1 MIREILNPMLTQLIN
16 ARILTPQGWLKD
28 GSVLIRDGKILEVT
42 NCDLA
47 VIGAQLIDVK
57 GMYVLP
63 GGVEI
68 HAHGGGGRDFMECT
82 EDAFRGAVQT
92 HMKYGT
98 TSIFPTLSSST
109 VPMIEQAA
117 ETCTKMMAEKDSP
130 ILGLHLEGHYLNMA
144 MAGGQMPE
152 NIKNPDPNEY
162 IPIVENWHCI
172 KRWDAAPELP
182 GAMQFGKYITGKGI
196 LASVAHTQAEFEDI
210 RTAYEAGYT
219 HATHFYNAMPGFH
232 KRREYKYEG
241 TVESIYLMDDMTVEV
256 VADGIHVPPTILRLV
271 YKIKGV
277 ERMCAITDAL
287 ACAASDSKEAFD
299 PRVII
304 EDGVCKLADH
314 SALAGSVAT
323 MDRLIRTMVQKAI
336 IYDRII
342 SSDAWDALMENEY
355 YYNIHRGLLNGF
367 PGTVLALLNIMFGLW
382 ALAASVSCSGNR
394 PAAAPSA
401 VGVWADRDCE
411 LLRTERFALLF
422 ESNGD
427 TTTSLLQRMDAT
439 DTVLLG
445 KTVFTPDSVLMQ
457 YVHRPGEAR
466 QYADPGAVQ
475 PDGRL
480 RIVVEGRERMLEKIE
495 SFAVSAPYEM
505 LKASPLEIGFCI
517 QQWSLGTRC
526 RCENGSISFEAGTNR
541 HSYTFNIE
549 PGFVYCRAAR
559 LRFNERGGLFAQ
571 NIRMMANARE
581 HTAFRR
587 SPQTSDRTTIIFP
600 AM

>member
-1 MIREILNPMLTQLIN
+1 MLTQLIN

-57 GMYVLP
+57 GLYVLP

-68 HAHGGGGRDFMECT
+68 HVHGGGGRDFMECT
-82 EDAFRGAVQT
+82 EDAFRAAVKT
-92 HMKYGT
+92 HMRYGT

-117 ETCTKMMAEKDSP
+117 ETCTRLMEEKDSP

-144 MAGGQMPE
+144 MAGGQLPE

-162 IPIVENWHCI
+162 IPIVENLHCI

-182 GAMQFGKYITGKGI
+182 GAMQFGKYITAKGI

-323 MDRLIRTMVQKAI
+323 MDRLIRTMVQKADIPLADAARMVSETPARIMGVFDRKGSLQKGKDADI
-336 IYDRII
+336 IVMDE
-342 SSDAWDALMENEY
+342 D
-355 YYNIHRGLLNGF
+355 
-367 PGTVLALLNIMFGLW
+367 LNIR
-382 ALAASVSCSGNR
+382 A
-394 PAAAPSA
+394 
-401 VGVWADRDCE
+401 VWA
-411 LLRTERFALLF
+411 
-422 ESNGD
+422 
-427 TTTSLLQRMDAT
+427 M
-439 DTVLLG
+439 G
-445 KTVFTPDSVLMQ
+445 KLVP
-457 YVHRPGEAR
+457 E
-466 QYADPGAVQ
+466 
-475 PDGRL
+475 
-480 RIVVEGRERMLEKIE
+480 
-495 SFAVSAPYEM
+495 
-505 LKASPLEIGFCI
+505 
-517 QQWSLGTRC
+517 
-526 RCENGSISFEAGTNR
+526 TNTL
-541 HSYTFNIE
+541 S
-549 PGFVYCRAAR
+549 
-559 LRFNERGGLFAQ
+559 
-571 NIRMMANARE
+571 
-581 HTAFRR
+581 
-587 SPQTSDRTTIIFP
+587 
-600 AM
+600 

>member
-1 MIREILNPMLTQLIN
+1 MLTQLIN

-323 MDRLIRTMVQKAI
+323 MDRLIRTMVQKADI
-336 IYDRII
+336 PLADAARMVSETPARIMGVYDRKGSLQKGKDADII
-342 SSDAWDALMENEY
+342 
-355 YYNIHRGLLNGF
+355 
-367 PGTVLALLNIMFGLW
+367 V
-382 ALAASVSCSGNR
+382 
-394 PAAAPSA
+394 
-401 VGVWADRDCE
+401 
-411 LLRTERFALLF
+411 
-422 ESNGD
+422 
-427 TTTSLLQRMDAT
+427 MDE
-439 DTVLLG
+439 DL
-445 KTVFTPDSVLMQ
+445 
-457 YVHRPGEAR
+457 
-466 QYADPGAVQ
+466 
-475 PDGRL
+475 
-480 RIVVEGRERMLEKIE
+480 KIR
-495 SFAVSAPYEM
+495 Y
-505 LKASPLEIGFCI
+505 FC
-517 QQWSLGTRC
+517 
-526 RCENGSISFEAGTNR
+526 
-541 HSYTFNIE
+541 
-549 PGFVYCRAAR
+549 
-559 LRFNERGGLFAQ
+559 
-571 NIRMMANARE
+571 
-581 HTAFRR
+581 
-587 SPQTSDRTTIIFP
+587 
-600 AM
+600 

>member
-1 MIREILNPMLTQLIN
+1 MLIQLIN

-82 EDAFRGAVQT
+82 EDAFRSATRT

-117 ETCTKMMAEKDSP
+117 ETCTKLMEEKDSP

-162 IPIVENWHCI
+162 IPIVEKWHCI

-323 MDRLIRTMVQKAI
+323 MDRLIRTMVQKADIPLADAARMVSETPARIMGVFDRKGSLQKGKDADI
-336 IYDRII
+336 IVMDEELKIR
-342 SSDAWDALMENEY
+342 AVWAMGKLV
-355 YYNIHRGLLNGF
+355 
-367 PGTVLALLNIMFGLW
+367 PGT
-382 ALAASVSCSGNR
+382 
-394 PAAAPSA
+394 
-401 VGVWADRDCE
+401 
-411 LLRTERFALLF
+411 
-422 ESNGD
+422 D
-427 TTTSLLQRMDAT
+427 TLS
-439 DTVLLG
+439 
-445 KTVFTPDSVLMQ
+445 
-457 YVHRPGEAR
+457 
-466 QYADPGAVQ
+466 
-475 PDGRL
+475 
-480 RIVVEGRERMLEKIE
+480 
-495 SFAVSAPYEM
+495 
-505 LKASPLEIGFCI
+505 
-517 QQWSLGTRC
+517 
-526 RCENGSISFEAGTNR
+526 
-541 HSYTFNIE
+541 
-549 PGFVYCRAAR
+549 
-559 LRFNERGGLFAQ
+559 
-571 NIRMMANARE
+571 
-581 HTAFRR
+581 
-587 SPQTSDRTTIIFP
+587 
-600 AM
+600 

>member
-1 MIREILNPMLTQLIN
+1 MLTQLIN

-82 EDAFRGAVQT
+82 EDAFRGAIKT

-241 TVESIYLMDDMTVEV
+241 TVESIYLMNDMTVEV

-287 ACAASDSKEAFD
+287 ACAASDSKGGLD
-299 PRVII
+299 PRCHH

-323 MDRLIRTMVQKAI
+323 MDRLIRTMVQKADI
-336 IYDRII
+336 PLADAVRMVSETPARIMGVYDRKGSLQKEKDADII
-342 SSDAWDALMENEY
+342 VMDEELKIRA
-355 YYNIHRGLLNGF
+355 
-367 PGTVLALLNIMFGLW
+367 
-382 ALAASVSCSGNR
+382 
-394 PAAAPSA
+394 
-401 VGVWADRDCE
+401 VWA
-411 LLRTERFALLF
+411 
-422 ESNGD
+422 
-427 TTTSLLQRMDAT
+427 M
-439 DTVLLG
+439 G
-445 KTVFTPDSVLMQ
+445 KLVP
-457 YVHRPGEAR
+457 E
-466 QYADPGAVQ
+466 
-475 PDGRL
+475 
-480 RIVVEGRERMLEKIE
+480 
-495 SFAVSAPYEM
+495 
-505 LKASPLEIGFCI
+505 
-517 QQWSLGTRC
+517 
-526 RCENGSISFEAGTNR
+526 TNTL
-541 HSYTFNIE
+541 S
-549 PGFVYCRAAR
+549 
-559 LRFNERGGLFAQ
+559 
-571 NIRMMANARE
+571 
-581 HTAFRR
+581 
-587 SPQTSDRTTIIFP
+587 
-600 AM
+600 

>member
-1 MIREILNPMLTQLIN
+1 MLTQLIN

-47 VIGAQLIDVK
+47 VIGAQLVDVK

-82 EDAFRGAVQT
+82 EDAFRAATHT

-117 ETCTKMMAEKDSP
+117 ETCTKLMAEKDSP

-162 IPIVENWHCI
+162 IPIVEKWQCI

-196 LASVAHTQAEFEDI
+196 LASVAHTQAEYEDI

-256 VADGIHVPPTILRLV
+256 VADGIHVPPTILRLI

-287 ACAASDSKEAFD
+287 SCAASDSKEAFD

-323 MDRLIRTMVQKAI
+323 MDRLIRTMVQKADI
-336 IYDRII
+336 PLADAVRMVSETPARIMGVYDRKGSLQKGKDADII
-342 SSDAWDALMENEY
+342 VMDAD
-355 YYNIHRGLLNGF
+355 
-367 PGTVLALLNIMFGLW
+367 LNIR
-382 ALAASVSCSGNR
+382 A
-394 PAAAPSA
+394 
-401 VGVWADRDCE
+401 VWAMGKLVSE
-411 LLRTERFALLF
+411 T
-422 ESNGD
+422 N
-427 TTTSLLQRMDAT
+427 SL
-439 DTVLLG
+439 
-445 KTVFTPDSVLMQ
+445 
-457 YVHRPGEAR
+457 Y
-466 QYADPGAVQ
+466 
-475 PDGRL
+475 
-480 RIVVEGRERMLEKIE
+480 
-495 SFAVSAPYEM
+495 
-505 LKASPLEIGFCI
+505 
-517 QQWSLGTRC
+517 
-526 RCENGSISFEAGTNR
+526 
-541 HSYTFNIE
+541 
-549 PGFVYCRAAR
+549 
-559 LRFNERGGLFAQ
+559 
-571 NIRMMANARE
+571 
-581 HTAFRR
+581 
-587 SPQTSDRTTIIFP
+587 
-600 AM
+600 